1 MVGSSR
7 TWNTD
12 EPGLGRPKALP
23 SSAPCRASVICGWRS
38 VGDTCLS
45 VSTCASGDSH
55 GATRTHATSANPPLP
70 LTAPLIHTPLSAA
83 HPCLAIRVFISPPLL
98 PVSARL
104 RVRRRHL
111 IGSQTR
117 TQSRTHVPADVFRRV
132 CTGVWDVCLRVC
144 VGRRRT

>member
-70 LTAPLIHTPLSAA
+70 PRRRLST
-83 HPCLAIRVFISPPLL
+83 HLCPPHIRVSDPRLSLPSSSFLPRMTLCSAPSSHHISNEATEPDACAARCVLL
-98 PVSARL
+98 CL
-104 RVRRRHL
+104 HW
-111 IGSQTR
+111 
-117 TQSRTHVPADVFRRV
+117 
-132 CTGVWDVCLRVC
+132 VWDVCLRVC
-144 VGRRRT
+144 HGRRRT